1 MLPGP
6 TYIKGCP
13 KCSCRIAEESLL
25 SGNNFGEVVWSDG
38 MNDAPMLPNLPQ
50 LVLCPDCSTFLWL
63 ADLDQVDSP
72 TIFGRPEGTRSP
84 IIPTFSDYVDYLSSN
99 KLKPERERYTRILAW
114 WAGNHPRRRG
124 GPKKHRPSLAEEEI
138 WNLECLDQMLDPS
151 VENERIMK
159 AEIQRELSNFDVA
172 LSFLSQ
178 SLRTR
183 TEQVIEELC
192 KKCDPFVVDL
202 TSYRTASEKLGLAM
216 RAKRESRENQVSIAT
231 NRGHKLAG
239 VLFICLLLAFFLM
252 SQG

>member
-25 SGNNFGEVVWSDG
+25 SGNNFGEVVWTDG

-72 TIFGRPEGTRSP
+72 KSFGRLEGAKWP

-99 KLKPERERYTRILAW
+99 KLKPERERHARILAW

-124 GPKKHRPSLAEEEI
+124 GPKKHRPSLTEQEI

-159 AEIQRELSNFDVA
+159 AEIKRELSDFNA
-172 LSFLSQ
+172 SLSFLSQ
-178 SLRTR
+178 PSRTR

-192 KKCDPFVVDL
+192 KKCDPLVVDL
-202 TSYRTASEKLGLAM
+202 TSYQTTLEKQKYAIDMQEMGERLEQKEKNAGY
-216 RAKRESRENQVSIAT
+216 
-231 NRGHKLAG
+231 KLAG
-239 VLFICLLLAFFLM
+239 VLFICLLLAILLSFY
-252 SQG
+252 G

>member
-1 MLPGP
+1 MIPGP

-13 KCSCRIAEESLL
+13 KCSCRIAEGSLL
-25 SGNNFGEVVWSDG
+25 SGNNFGEVLWSDG
-38 MNDAPMLPNLPQ
+38 MNDAPMLPNLGQ

-72 TIFGRPEGTRSP
+72 KIFGSLEGAKWP

-99 KLKPERERYTRILAW
+99 KLKPERERGTRILAW

-124 GPKKHRPSLAEEEI
+124 SPKKHRPSLTEEEI
-138 WNLECLDQMLDPS
+138 WNLACLDQMLAPS

-172 LSFLSQ
+172 LGFLSQ
-178 SLRTR
+178 SSRTR

-202 TSYRTASEKLGLAM
+202 TSYQTTLEKQKYAIDMQEMGERLEQKEKNAGY
-216 RAKRESRENQVSIAT
+216 
-231 NRGHKLAG
+231 KLAG
-239 VLFICLLLAFFLM
+239 VLFICLLLAIFL
-252 SQG
+252 SSYG